1 MQYFNKTNQKFR
13 LQSSV
18 SRLYSPLFRQPVIT
32 MQHRQFANWTSPVDK
47 QYEDRINQLPLKEYW
62 EEFMRRRP
70 MNKSGYIDL
79 SKPNFTKMLKK
90 VKTEE
95 DYGVIKD
102 AHIQWIGHRNLLD

>member
-1 MQYFNKTNQKFR
+1 
-13 LQSSV
+13 
-18 SRLYSPLFRQPVIT
+18 
-32 MQHRQFANWTSPVDK
+32 MQHRHFAHWTSPVDK

-102 AHIQWIGHRNLLD
+102 AHIQWIGHRNLLDQR